1 MGNNLAVLKFF
12 KEPHFEGNFYTDGT
26 IVCITGASSGI
37 GRELARQ
44 YARRNAKLIL
54 AARNRESLIQVGK
67 ECQALG
73 CNNVDICPT
82 DVTRPEDCKN
92 LIDFVI
98 SKFGSI
104 DLLVLSAG
112 ISAYALFE
120 NIQDIKV
127 FDTLMQTNFY
137 GYLYCTYYALPYLKQ
152 TKGQVLVISSVSGEM
167 GLPYRTAYC
176 ASKFAITGFFEA
188 LRSEL
193 NKYDVAITIV
203 CPPSVKTNLRNNSI
217 IKVENAEDNENR
229 MEVTDCV
236 TKILEASD
244 RRARKIFFPFKVYFA
259 TYFRPFFPDSVDK
272 RLKKAAK
279 L

>member
-1 MGNNLAVLKFF
+1 LLYLSSSRNLTSTVYFIS
-12 KEPHFEGNFYTDGT
+12 DGT

-37 GRELARQ
+37 GKELAKQ

-54 AARNRESLIQVGK
+54 AARSRESLIQAGN

-73 CNNVDICPT
+73 CNNVEICPT
-82 DVTRPEDCKN
+82 DVTKPEDCKR

-98 SKFGSI
+98 SKFGSL

-112 ISAYALFE
+112 ISAYTLFE
-120 NIQDIKV
+120 NIQDISI
-127 FDTLMQTNFY
+127 FDQLMQTNFY
-137 GYLYCTYYALPYLKQ
+137 GYLYCTYYALPYLKRA
-152 TKGQVLVISSVSGEM
+152 KGQVLVISSVSGEI
-167 GLPYRTAYC
+167 GLPFRTAYC

-193 NKYDVAITIV
+193 DKYEVAITIV

-217 IKVENAEDNENR
+217 IKIEGAEDNEHR
-229 MEVTDCV
+229 MEVVDCV
-236 TKILEASD
+236 AKILEASD
-244 RRARKIFFPFKVYFA
+244 RRARKIFFPFKLYFA
-259 TYFRPFFPDSVDK
+259 AYLRPFLPDIVDR
-272 RLKKAAK
+272 RLKRAAK